1 MAQDNRGVVWISL
14 SEQKLDTING
24 RLQKI
29 LIKCALHLVVLWATK
44 WAGGKMLRYP
54 FKAFFA
60 IFGLYCSATKTI
72 ALV

>member
-24 RLQKI
+24 RLQKK
-29 LIKCALHLVVLWATK
+29 LIKYALHLVVLWATK
-44 WAGGKMLRYP
+44 WGEKFEISLKP
-54 FKAFFA
+54 FFA
-60 IFGLYCSATKTI
+60 IFGFYCSATKTI